1 MINVSNIFVDE
12 MSWEDFFTKNLQSSI
27 SFTLGPKTVRKG
39 RLIIFKRSHYFIQ
52 ISLVSSKKSQEVFE
66 IPIPFKTEYYPEE
79 NLIYFDYRTN
89 CLIENN
95 LDDDVVPVF
104 KRQIAKNNPS
114 QYFNKIL
121 EIQTLPT

>member
-39 RLIIFKRSHYFIQ
+39 RLIIFKRSHYYIQ
-52 ISLVSSKKSQEVFE
+52 ISLMSLKKSHETFE

-79 NLIYFDYRTN
+79 NLIYFDYRPD

-95 LDDDVVPVF
+95 IDDDIVPIF
-104 KRQIAKNNPS
+104 KRQIAKNSPS
-114 QYFNKIL
+114 QYYNKIL